1 MVIWGD
7 KFSYVLN
14 RAIQLTFA
22 VKQPV
27 YSGDN
32 DLLPG
37 NKPEKAEASAARGR
51 RESLQR

>member
-1 MVIWGD
+1 MVIWGN

-14 RAIQLTFA
+14 RVIQLTFS

-27 YSGDN
+27 YSRDN

-37 NKPEKAEASAARGR
+37 NKPEKAEARTARGHHK
-51 RESLQR
+51 SLHC